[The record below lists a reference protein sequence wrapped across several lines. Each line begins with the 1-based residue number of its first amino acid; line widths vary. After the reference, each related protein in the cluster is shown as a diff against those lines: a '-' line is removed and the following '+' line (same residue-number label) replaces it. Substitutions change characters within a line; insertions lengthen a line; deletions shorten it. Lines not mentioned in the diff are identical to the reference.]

1 MLNKFKT
8 LFFGAALALLG
19 TLQYDPF
26 IQFVQENTGLSL
38 QIIGGVVVALRFI
51 TTQPIF
57 AGLVKAAKDEKGSAG
72 LVVLVI
78 VLLGGLAGNS
88 YLAAERGFPIE
99 GPGDVKEAAVSA
111 WHGRQADYSNL
122 NE

>member
-1 MLNKFKT
+1 MLHKFKT
-8 LFFGAALALLG
+8 FIFGAVLFLLG
-19 TLQYDPF
+19 GLQFEPAVQF
-26 IQFVQENTGLSL
+26 IQQNTGLSL
-38 QIIGGVVVALRFI
+38 QIIGGIVVGLRFI

-57 AGLVKAAKDEKGSAG
+57 SGLVAKTKDEKGSAG
-72 LVVLVI
+72 LVVLAI

-99 GPGDVKEAAVSA
+99 GPGDVKAAAVSA

>member
-57 AGLVKAAKDEKGSAG
+57 AGLANAAKDEKGSAG

-88 YLAAERGFPIE
+88 HLAAERGSPIE
-99 GPGDVKEAAVSA
+99 GPGDVTAAVVSA